1 MIFAAPLV
9 AMVVAAL
16 PPLPAELVLAIEKQ
30 VKVQGV
36 VVVIGRRSGD
46 SVQIEELGSTGGP
59 KADEHTLFEIDGI
72 TETITGLLLAES
84 VRRGEVRLDEPVAEM
99 HDADLHPPSRTGAP
113 LTLADL
119 ASHRT
124 GFPHLSLGQSAQPYA
139 GVDRAALARFV
150 DDASLQDR
158 TGAPSVLDFALLG
171 TLLADRAA
179 TSYASLV
186 RERVFV
192 PLDMDDSVA
201 DTGNDQ
207 HMARERSIAGE
218 LAAPWQYGAL
228 APAGAV
234 RSSAIDL
241 LRFAGAMF
249 PGENGPLAAD
259 MHLTSPPLGWRLEPS
274 GAVWSLGSSYGS
286 SAFLAAAPKDRTA
299 VVILCNV
306 GLGFGSG
313 SSSLDT
319 IGLRLLAATP
329 AASSTP

>member
-84 VRRGEVRLDEPVAEM
+84 VRRGEVRLDEPVAEL

-158 TGAPSVLDFALLG
+158 SGAPSVLDFALLG

-179 TSYASLV
+179 TSYASLAASGCSS
-186 RERVFV
+186 RSTWTIASLTPATTSTWRANARS
-192 PLDMDDSVA
+192 PASWRHP
-201 DTGNDQ
+201 GS
-207 HMARERSIAGE
+207 MARLPRRVRFARAPSTCCVSPARCFPARTDRSLPTCTSRRPRWAGVSSRRE
-218 LAAPWQYGAL
+218 PCGRWVRVTA
-228 APAGAV
+228 AV
-234 RSSAIDL
+234 RSS
-241 LRFAGAMF
+241 
-249 PGENGPLAAD
+249 
-259 MHLTSPPLGWRLEPS
+259 PS
-274 GAVWSLGSSYGS
+274 
-286 SAFLAAAPKDRTA
+286 APKDRTA